1 MKFPEIRQIFID
13 DRRITDEEFK
23 KQNLVY
29 MISAALL
36 MITGPLFM
44 YYGFYLLTW
53 PYSVKWGALSIA
65 IGVFVLAFGFSLWQD
80 RQIQILQRI
89 YRKDAAEMRRLLE
102 EIRDERR

>member
-1 MKFPEIRQIFID
+1 MKFPDIRQVFID

-44 YYGFYLLTW
+44 YHGFYLLTW

-89 YRKDAAEMRRLLE
+89 YHKDAAEMRRLLE
-102 EIRDERR
+102 ELRDK